1 VEKMSEKEIS
11 KLKKIKSD
19 RELML
24 ECVRLILGKNK
35 IDHLN
40 DILSESRKLY
50 NFVVEERK

>member
-1 VEKMSEKEIS
+1 MSEKEIN

-40 DILSESRKLY
+40 DILNESRKLY
-50 NFVVEERK
+50 NFVIEERK

>member
-1 VEKMSEKEIS
+1 MSEKEIN
-11 KLKKIKSD
+11 KLKKIDSD

-40 DILSESRKLY
+40 DILNESRKLY
-50 NFVVEERK
+50 NFIVEDRK